1 MPHSAASA
9 TVVGEGA
16 PAVRPP
22 LPSRPLAE
30 VTVVPAR
37 LIGTEAPGDVA
48 ATVQRVTAALHA
60 RGITLFATIDHA
72 AAARTVGLA
81 LPDEVVL
88 VFGNPAGGTAL
99 MQADPRAGI
108 DLPLRMLV
116 WSDAGTTRVA
126 YRDPQ
131 ELAEGFAVGGAR
143 DTLDRL
149 RGLLDQLAAVAAGAV

>member
-1 MPHSAASA
+1 MPAH
-9 TVVGEGA
+9 
-16 PAVRPP
+16 
-22 LPSRPLAE
+22 
-30 VTVVPAR
+30 
-37 LIGTEAPGDVA
+37 LIETEAPGDVA

-131 ELAEGFAVGGAR
+131 ELADTFAVGGAR

-149 RGLLDQLAAVAAGAV
+149 RGLLDQIAAVAAGAV